1 MVCTYN
7 GIVSSSKWKG
17 ILTYATG
24 WMNLKDIVSRQSCP
38 SLCYSMDC
46 SPQAP
51 LSMRFSRQEYWLLLF
66 SHLLLSG
73 SWVAIPFS
81 RGSSRSRDWT
91 WVSCIPGKFFTVWA
105 AREAK
110 WNKSATKRQIVYDSI
125 SMGVPRV
132 VRFTVIESR
141 IVVARDWG
149 GDGYY

>member
-1 MVCTYN
+1 MLQDGWTLKTLLV
-7 GIVSSSKWKG
+7 VSHVR
-17 ILTYATG
+17 LFATP
-24 WMNLKDIVSRQSCP
+24 WTVAH
-38 SLCYSMDC
+38 
-46 SPQAP
+46 QAP

-66 SHLLLSG
+66 SRLQLSG

-132 VRFTVIESR
+132 VRFTEIESR

-149 GDGYY
+149 RVVIIKQAGFQFYKVKKF